1 MNNTLN
7 AYKLNPVECTDD
19 GFFTPS
25 WERRTRLVEYKVHRK
40 AIKILQ
46 YNKEKIKVA
55 TFHSILKLIKVCCY
69 RIYWINYLNF
79 CAFVCTPILKV
90 YVDDL
95 NGFNWNQ
102 QRMFSYKIGADAAIW
117 WLLRRGNNRFQR
129 SRNTTCWCGM
139 LTPPQVI

>member
-1 MNNTLN
+1 MWYSSIFAYLN
-7 AYKLNPVECTDD
+7 VM
-19 GFFTPS
+19 GFNSYCFILV
-25 WERRTRLVEYKVHRK
+25 WIILQMRTNWIQWSAPTTVSLRHRGKGEPDSLSKVHRK

-55 TFHSILKLIKVCCY
+55 TFHSILLLIKVCCY

-95 NGFNWNQ
+95 IGFNWNQ
-102 QRMFSYKIGADAAIW
+102 QVNNVCF
-117 WLLRRGNNRFQR
+117 LLSTTFKSGRAL
-129 SRNTTCWCGM
+129 SR
-139 LTPPQVI
+139 